1 MMEKIAV
8 NGLKLDLHIHSAVSS
23 SKDGSKVKNNT
34 LDNVP
39 LLVQKL
45 NEQGVNVCSI
55 IDHDTFSY
63 DMYLALKQ
71 AENADNSI
79 QKVLP
84 GVEFS
89 VCFSSNGSERV
100 IHVVAIFSDED
111 ETKVRSIENLLKTT
125 PPNYLHAYKEED
137 FLELLRE
144 IDINTILIAHQK
156 NTLTSKQARKNDANI
171 LGNKKF
177 LEFVY
182 TDYFEAF
189 EFKNRHNEVL
199 NKNFLIQNK
208 LDDKI
213 RFVTGTDCH
222 DWSVYPSETP
232 DEIIESFPYTYVK
245 CLPTFRGLVMAMT
258 DHTRM
263 KVVDSFFTA
272 TRYTLPSINFTNGD
286 SNFEIPL
293 SKGINVIIGDNS
305 VGKSLLL
312 HALTGYIKPKSL
324 LPTSVVTGYKKY
336 LKEHKLSIPKQITED
351 HIFCFDM
358 QGEVRIKFEE
368 NKLNRTEFLEKYF
381 PASIESTAYKAL
393 VESEISRMI
402 DYLSQKFEFASKVK
416 KLGQFKIEINEEN
429 AESLTF
435 VNNIGY
441 GKQKSTPFS
450 DIVLQIEN
458 IITQLGNIIK
468 MNLDTEDVDSI
479 QSTIETFS
487 KMKEKYDTKAR
498 LIENENSRMEV
509 VSGVIRKKTTQ
520 HKKSISDTQKR
531 RSAFAENT
539 AELKNQVV
547 ELVTASRSI
556 HPYTPFI
563 AQTQIRANTNRVCD
577 YEFVSKLQIDEINTE
592 YFLSL
597 ISRTLKSGKK
607 IDWETIT
614 EKRLQDM
621 MLKYD
626 DTPVLQFFNNAL
638 HMLLE
643 EDLRPKNSIIY
654 QGMDKYAE
662 LSSGLD
668 AKIYFDLLSYET
680 LQDGIYIIDQPE
692 DNISQSAIRN
702 YLLDRFKTMGEN
714 RQVIMVTHN
723 PQFIVNLDIDNLIFL
738 SQKDGK
744 ITVQSGALEYNCP
757 EYNILDIVAQ
767 NIDGGLDSIKKRWKR
782 YEKTSDL

>member
-1 MMEKIAV
+1 MMNKV
-8 NGLKLDLHIHSAVSS
+8 VTTGLKLDLHIHSAISS
-23 SKDGSKVKNNT
+23 SKDGAKVKNNT
-34 LDNVP
+34 LDNIP
-39 LLVQKL
+39 LLIQKL
-45 NEQGVNVCSI
+45 NEQEVNMCSI
-55 IDHDTFSY
+55 TDHDAFSY
-63 DMYLALKQ
+63 DMYLALKKAEQ
-71 AENADNSI
+71 AKNSI

-89 VCFSSNGSERV
+89 VCFSTGDKESV

-111 ETKVRSIENLLKTT
+111 DSKIQAIEKLLKES
-125 PPNYLHAYKEED
+125 PPNYAHAYKEED
-137 FLELLRE
+137 FLELLRK
-144 IDINTILIAHQK
+144 INVNTILIAHQK
-156 NTLTSKQARKNDANI
+156 NTLTSNQARKNDANI
-171 LGNKKF
+171 LGNAKF
-177 LEFVY
+177 FEFIY

-189 EFKNRHNEVL
+189 EFKNKRNEVL
-199 NKNFLIQNK
+199 NKSFLAQNK
-208 LDDKI
+208 LEDKV

-232 DEIIESFPYTYVK
+232 AEIIEDFPYTYAK
-245 CLPTFRGLVMAMT
+245 CLPTFKGLVMAIT
-258 DHTRM
+258 DHSRM
-263 KVVDSFFTA
+263 KVVNSFFTP
-272 TRYTLPSINFTNGD
+272 TRYTLPAITFSNGKNNF
-286 SNFEIPL
+286 SIPL

-324 LPTSVVTGYKKY
+324 LPASVINGYKKY
-336 LKEHKLSIPKQITED
+336 LKEQHLSIPKQIDEA

-358 QGEVRIKFEE
+358 QGEVRSKFEE

-381 PASIESTAYKAL
+381 PTPVDNTAYKSL
-393 VESEISRMI
+393 LESEISRMI
-402 DYLSQKFEFASKVK
+402 DYLSKKFELAAKLK
-416 KLGQFKIEINEEN
+416 KLGVFSIEISEEN

-435 VNNIGY
+435 VNNIGH

-450 DIVLQIEN
+450 DIALQIEN
-458 IITQLGNIIK
+458 IITQLTSLEK
-468 MNLDTEDVDSI
+468 LKLDAEDVNTI
-479 QSTIETFS
+479 QSIVGIFL
-487 KMKEKYDTKAR
+487 KMREKYDKKAHF
-498 LIENENSRMEV
+498 IENENNRMEV
-509 VSGVIRKKTTQ
+509 VSSIIRKKTNQ
-520 HKKSISDTQKR
+520 HKKSISDSQKK
-531 RSAFAENT
+531 RSAFTENT
-539 AELKNQVV
+539 TELKNQ
-547 ELVTASRSI
+547 LVDLMIASRTI
-556 HPYTPFI
+556 KAYIPYI

-597 ISRTLKSGKK
+597 LSRVLKSGKK
-607 IDWETIT
+607 IEWETIT
-614 EKRLQDM
+614 EKQLQDM
-621 MLKYD
+621 LLKYD
-626 DTPVLQFFNNAL
+626 DTPVLQFLNNAL
-638 HMLLE
+638 HVLIE

-714 RQVIMVTHN
+714 RQVIMVSHN
-723 PQFIVNLDIDNLIFL
+723 PQFIVNLDVDNLIFL
-738 SQKDGK
+738 SKRAGRLE
-744 ITVQSGALEYNCP
+744 VQSGALEYTCP
-757 EYNILDIVAQ
+757 EYSVLDIVAQ